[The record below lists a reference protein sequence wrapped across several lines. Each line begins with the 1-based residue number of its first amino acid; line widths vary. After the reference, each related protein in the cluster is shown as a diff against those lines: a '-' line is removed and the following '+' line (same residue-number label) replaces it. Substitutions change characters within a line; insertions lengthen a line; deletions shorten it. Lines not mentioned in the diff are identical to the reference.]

1 MPDLTT
7 IESTGRLGNFPYRS
21 GDESIVVE
29 KKAKPSPAFP
39 PNKPPRPPKK
49 TKTGGSD
56 AWRGDPDKWRSNK
69 EKNKKLAAKQGFNK
83 DRRKPY

>member
-1 MPDLTT
+1 MPGLTT
-7 IESTGRLGNFPYRS
+7 IETTGRLGNFPYRS
-21 GDESIVVE
+21 GDESVVV
-29 KKAKPSPAFP
+29 KKPARTKAAPP

-56 AWRGDPDKWRSNK
+56 AWHGDPDKWHAKK
-69 EKNKKLAAKQGFNK
+69 EKNKKLGAKQGFNK